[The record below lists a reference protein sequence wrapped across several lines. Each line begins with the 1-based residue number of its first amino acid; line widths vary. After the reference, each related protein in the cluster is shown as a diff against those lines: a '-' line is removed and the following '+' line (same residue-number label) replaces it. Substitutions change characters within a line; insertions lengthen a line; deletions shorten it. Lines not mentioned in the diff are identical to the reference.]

1 MGFEGRTACLMCQS
15 SSRVLCIPRLNAAA
29 VEGSGALE
37 ECKARGC
44 KAGAV
49 PLRKV
54 FGGAASGRCFGVSG
68 WFSSGC
74 FEGDLPFGSVLT
86 GR

>member
-37 ECKARGC
+37 ECKAG
-44 KAGAV
+44 GV

-54 FGGAASGRCFGVSG
+54 FGGAGSGRCFGVSG